1 MKLLSLVLLALVLA
15 SCAHEQD
22 RDVSS
27 VGGIEASEQ
36 EVQHKQWMF
45 EPGRRN

>member
-1 MKLLSLVLLALVLA
+1 MKFLSLVLLAFVLA
-15 SCAHEQD
+15 GCAHEQD

-27 VGGIEASEQ
+27 VGGVDAPEQ
-36 EVQHKQWMF
+36 EQPRKQWLF